1 MNSFVGIDAAGG
13 FLLAACVGTAYT
25 VLAGFLTGRFLR
37 RTLPKATSC
46 PPVTLLKPLYG
57 AAPGLESDLATFCRQ
72 DYPAPV
78 QIVFGVQNP
87 SDSAREAAERV
98 RQRFPD
104 CDIEIVVDRRVYGS
118 NRKIANAINMA
129 RVAKH
134 DVLILADSDI
144 AVAPDYLRTVAA
156 ALDAPG
162 TGLVTCLYRGHHSGT
177 LWSRLSAL
185 GISARFLP
193 DAILGL
199 RLGLATP
206 CFGST
211 LALRRSTLHAIGGFR
226 AFADVLADDYEIG
239 RSVRTS
245 GSRVEVPP
253 MVVVHRC
260 TERTLRELVRHEIRW
275 VRTIR
280 AVDPVGFAGSVLTH
294 PVPLAL
300 IGACFAGFSVSA
312 LAVLGGALIARGWLL
327 SRADPSLASDLI
339 AMLLLPGRDL
349 LSFFIFLGA
358 FLGRS
363 VTWHGQ
369 RFDTRTRAVPTGEK
383 PT

>member
-1 MNSFVGIDAAGG
+1 
-13 FLLAACVGTAYT
+13 
-25 VLAGFLTGRFLR
+25 
-37 RTLPKATSC
+37 
-46 PPVTLLKPLYG
+46 VTLLKPLYG
-57 AAPGLESDLATFCRQ
+57 AEPGLESDLATFCRQ

-87 SDSAREAAERV
+87 SDPARAVAERV
-98 RQRFPD
+98 RHRFPD
-104 CDIEIVVDRRVYGS
+104 CDIEIVVDRNVYGS

-144 AVAPDYLRTVAA
+144 AVAPDYLRIVAA
-156 ALDAPG
+156 VLDAPG
-162 TGLVTCLYRGHHSGT
+162 VGLVTCLYRGRYSGT
-177 LWSRLSAL
+177 LWSRVSAL

-193 DAILGL
+193 DAILGF

-211 LALRRSTLHAIGGFR
+211 LALRRSTLDEIGGFG
-226 AFADVLADDYEIG
+226 AFADVLADDYEVG
-239 RSVRTS
+239 RSVRAS
-245 GSRVEVPP
+245 GYRVEVPP
-253 MVVVHRC
+253 MVVTHRC
-260 TERTLRELVRHEIRW
+260 TERGFRELVRHETRW
-275 VRTIR
+275 ARTIR
-280 AVDPVGFAGSVLTH
+280 AIDPVGYAGSVLTH

-300 IGACFAGFSVSA
+300 AGVCLAGFSVSA
-312 LAVLGGALIARGWLL
+312 FAVLGGALLARGWLL
-327 SRADPSLASDLI
+327 SRADPVLASDPT